1 VKKKKITIITMI
13 LTGCFLFTL
22 SLTGASGGM
31 ETLFPHLNG
40 WTQKGK
46 IDTYTPDTLYEYIN
60 GAADVFLG
68 YDFRELASATFEDVQ
83 KASFTVDI
91 YLHNNPTNGFGIYSA
106 EKPPVGPF
114 IPIGT
119 QGYYEKGVLNFLK
132 GSYYVKISGFDLG
145 EQDESVLKQAARQVA
160 QKLEGENRFPQT
172 MESFPGEGKIPHS
185 ERYIARNFL
194 GHSFLHSAF
203 TADYDK
209 DGRPMQVFL
218 MEADDEKDARKII
231 DSYLNFVKGKG
242 MKVETPAANFH
253 RFQDPYYRSSGMM
266 HMKQKGKYVWGLFCK
281 SPSAADMFIKKIENN
296 LVKFKLI
303 NR

>member
-1 VKKKKITIITMI
+1 MI
-13 LTGCFLFTL
+13 LMGCFLFSL
-22 SLTGASGGM
+22 SLNGASGGM
-31 ETLFPHLNG
+31 ETLFPQLKG
-40 WTQKGK
+40 WTQKGE
-46 IDTYTPDTLYEYIN
+46 IAAYTPDTLYEYIN

-68 YDFRELASATFEDVQ
+68 YDFQRLVSATFEDGK

-106 EKPPVGPF
+106 EKPPRGPF
-114 IPIGT
+114 ITIGA

-145 EQDESVLKQAARQVA
+145 DRDETVLKQAAQQVA
-160 QKLEGENRFPQT
+160 QNIEGENRFPKT
-172 MESFPGEGKIPHS
+172 VESFPKEGKVRDS

-203 TADYDK
+203 VVDYEK

-218 MEADDEKDARKII
+218 METEDEKAAQKIME
-231 DSYLNFVKGKG
+231 SYLNFVKGKG
-242 MKVETPAANFH
+242 MKVETPAENFH
-253 RFQDPYYRSSGMM
+253 RFQDPYYRSSGKM
-266 HMKQKGKYVWGLFCK
+266 HMKQEGKYVWGLFCK

-303 NR
+303 SR

>member
-1 VKKKKITIITMI
+1 MKKITIITMI
-13 LTGCFLFTL
+13 LTGCFLFSL
-22 SLTGASGGM
+22 SLSGASGGM
-31 ETLFPHLNG
+31 ETLFPHLSG

-46 IDTYTPDTLYEYIN
+46 INTYTPDTLYEYIN

-68 YDFRELASATFEDVQ
+68 YDFQELVSATFEDAE

-91 YLHNNPTNGFGIYSA
+91 YLHGNPINGFGIYSA
-106 EKPPVGPF
+106 EKPPGGPF
-114 IPIGT
+114 IPVGT

-145 EQDESVLKQAARQVA
+145 DRDETVLKQAARQVA
-160 QKLEGENRFPQT
+160 QKIEGENRFPQT
-172 MESFPGEGKIPHS
+172 VESLPGEGKVPHS

-203 TADYDK
+203 TADYEK

-218 MEADDEKDARKII
+218 METEDEKSAQKIME
-231 DSYLNFVKGKG
+231 SYLNFVKSKG
-242 MKVETPAANFH
+242 MKVETPAENFH

-281 SPSAADMFIKKIENN
+281 SPAAADMFIKEIEKN